1 MRVAECKVSGR
12 LKPKVYSLGVQEVS
26 TKPLVTYREISN
38 MRFILASA
46 LLLPMAFGSIG
57 YGAISLADT
66 SPPVA
71 QILADGQA
79 ADADSM
85 PDLELAANGKR
96 KGPKGAVDHGIIAQ
110 PVEQAGACGKA
121 KRRGPKTRDNVD
133 VGKVI
138 GEDTLGADAKIT
150 CPPPKDFP
158 PAAKGKGPK
167 LRDKVPQN

>member
-1 MRVAECKVSGR
+1 
-12 LKPKVYSLGVQEVS
+12 
-26 TKPLVTYREISN
+26 

-46 LLLPMAFGSIG
+46 LLLPIAFGSIG

-71 QILADGQA
+71 QILADDQA

-85 PDLELAANGKR
+85 PDLELAANGKK
-96 KGPKGAVDHGIIAQ
+96 KGPKGDGGHGIIAQ
-110 PVEQAGACGKA
+110 PVEQADACGKA

-133 VGKVI
+133 VGKAAVD
-138 GEDTLGADAKIT
+138 DTSGADAKIT

-167 LRDKVPQN
+167 IRDKVPQN